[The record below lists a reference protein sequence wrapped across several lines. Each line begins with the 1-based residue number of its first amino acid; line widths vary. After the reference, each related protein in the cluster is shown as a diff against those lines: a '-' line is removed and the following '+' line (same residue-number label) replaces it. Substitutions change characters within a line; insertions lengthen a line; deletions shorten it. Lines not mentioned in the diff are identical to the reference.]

1 MCDVLQKKN
10 TIVYIVTLYLA
21 MLKIAYYLTLVCS
34 SKVLS
39 RGTSSRYIKFD
50 LRIIIIGV
58 SPLLNVTSYNVL
70 IVLRLLY
77 SCHSVSLY

>member
-1 MCDVLQKKN
+1 
-10 TIVYIVTLYLA
+10 
-21 MLKIAYYLTLVCS
+21 MLKIAYYHTLVCS

-58 SPLLNVTSYNVL
+58 SPLLNVTSYNV
-70 IVLRLLY
+70 
-77 SCHSVSLY
+77 

>member
-1 MCDVLQKKN
+1 
-10 TIVYIVTLYLA
+10 

-77 SCHSVSLY
+77 SCHSVSFCQSVLMIQVLPFIKKNII